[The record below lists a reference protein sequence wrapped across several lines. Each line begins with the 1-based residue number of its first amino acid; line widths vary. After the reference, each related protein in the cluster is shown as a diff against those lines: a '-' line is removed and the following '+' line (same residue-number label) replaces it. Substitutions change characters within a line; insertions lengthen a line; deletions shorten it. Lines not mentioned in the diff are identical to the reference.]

1 MKTQR
6 IWITGASRG
15 IGFETAKLL
24 ASAGNKIVLSSRNG
38 SKKIDNQILA
48 RYPNSEFMKCD
59 VSKSEQV
66 AETYG
71 KIMKKMK
78 GLDVL
83 INNAGIILYNNLIE
97 STEEEFDQTMSIN
110 FKGSYLTI
118 KSVLPEMI
126 SQKRGLI
133 INISSVAA
141 LSRFTGSSI
150 YSASKSA
157 LLTMSRILRDEVRK
171 FGIKVVDILPGATDT
186 DMWDK
191 ESRKLLGKKMMKPE
205 DIAQVIYD
213 TIEMNKLNR
222 IITEEL
228 IIRPIGGDL

>member
-1 MKTQR
+1 
-6 IWITGASRG
+6 
-15 IGFETAKLL
+15 
-24 ASAGNKIVLSSRNG
+24 
-38 SKKIDNQILA
+38 
-48 RYPNSEFMKCD
+48 
-59 VSKSEQV
+59 
-66 AETYG
+66 
-71 KIMKKMK
+71 
-78 GLDVL
+78 
-83 INNAGIILYNNLIE
+83 
-97 STEEEFDQTMSIN
+97 
-110 FKGSYLTI
+110 
-118 KSVLPEMI
+118 MI

-191 ESRKLLGKKMMKPE
+191 ESRKLLGQKMMKPE